1 MMTTIIKSKTKS
13 KSKSKSKKL
22 HNDIQ
27 VIDNNTDDNDNDN
40 DNDTEIEK
48 KLLSK
53 KVIKIQN
60 ETISHLQTK
69 FIQNNG
75 LISLSYF

>member
-1 MMTTIIKSKTKS
+1 MTTVTKS

-22 HNDIQ
+22 NNEI
-27 VIDNNTDDNDNDN
+27 IDNISDDNDNQPHLRRHGPSDR
-40 DNDTEIEK
+40 DNDTEIDK

-60 ETISHLQTK
+60 ETVLQLQTK
-69 FIQNNG
+69 FIQSND
-75 LISLSYF
+75 